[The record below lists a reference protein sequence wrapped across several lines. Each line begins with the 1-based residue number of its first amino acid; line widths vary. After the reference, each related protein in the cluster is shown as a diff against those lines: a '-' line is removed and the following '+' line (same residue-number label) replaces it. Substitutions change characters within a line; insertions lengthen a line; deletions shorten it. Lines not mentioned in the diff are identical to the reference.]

1 MILMPGE
8 YFSHILKDKNVHKK
22 GTELYLKL
30 VELTEEAFEKY
41 EDAVKAWRN
50 KEYERGYELKDKII
64 EMEKEADN
72 IKDVFFETIFRKKA
86 YLPQITE
93 ERYNMMLNADHLM
106 DRIERAVRTL
116 CLKKIDESYFPPEF
130 DQILDKTDKVM
141 ELFVKANE
149 YFFDDFEKATK
160 AARKLEIIRDEVRD
174 LYYIIQGKCVNDELP
189 RGTERVLNV
198 TTRISITAEEGTDYL
213 KVLIARHS

>member
-8 YFSHILKDKNVHKK
+8 YFSQILKDKKVHKK
-22 GTELYLKL
+22 GTELFLRL
-30 VELTEEAFEKY
+30 VELTEEAYEKY
-41 EDAVKAWRN
+41 EEAVKAWRN
-50 KEYERGYELKDKII
+50 KDYDRGYELRDEII
-64 EMEKEADN
+64 NMEREADS
-72 IKDVFFETIFRKKA
+72 IKDLFFETIFRKKA

-93 ERYNMMLNADHLM
+93 ERHNMMLNVDHLM
-106 DRIERAVRTL
+106 GRIERAIRVL

-149 YFFDDFEKATK
+149 YFFEDFEKATK
-160 AARKLEIIRDEVRD
+160 AARKLEFIRDEVRD
-174 LYYIIQGKCVNDELP
+174 LYFIIQGKCVNDELP

-213 KVLIARHS
+213 KVLIAKHS